1 MERELKFSTLD
12 DHVPSVPELNLA
24 LDGSGLRVVPGRV
37 SRHVD
42 VYYDVDGALAAAG
55 YALRRRRR
63 VGAGPRTDTG
73 VAYFPVQVTL
83 KSDSTVEGALHQR
96 TEEQWQV
103 GPADQPWPEAV
114 AVTVSAVPG
123 AHGVERLR
131 PVAEL
136 SIRRVAFLVF
146 AAEDEMTPLA
156 EVAFDEVSCGVP
168 PRAGADGTAPG
179 AHDSADL
186 VATFHEV
193 EIEALTDDDG
203 SIGRL
208 TVIAD
213 AVETIVKLTPSSAS
227 KLERAKALLDAIVG
241 S

>member
-103 GPADQPWPEAV
+103 GPTDPRWPEAMAATV
-114 AVTVSAVPG
+114 ASVPG
-123 AHGVERLR
+123 AGSVERLR
-131 PVAEL
+131 PIVEL

-146 AAEDEMTPLA
+146 AARDETTPLA
-156 EVAFDEVSCGVP
+156 EAAFDEVRCGVP
-168 PRAGADGTAPG
+168 PQAGAGGTALG
-179 AHDSADL
+179 VHDSGDL

-193 EIEALTDDDG
+193 EIEALTDDDA

-213 AVETIVKLTPSSAS
+213 AIETVVKLTPSSAS